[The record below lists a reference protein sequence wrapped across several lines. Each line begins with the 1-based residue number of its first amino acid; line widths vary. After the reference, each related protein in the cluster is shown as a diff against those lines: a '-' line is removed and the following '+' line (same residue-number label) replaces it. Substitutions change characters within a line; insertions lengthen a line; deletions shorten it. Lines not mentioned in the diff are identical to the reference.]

1 MGAVKAYYMSVH
13 ELIDW
18 DKSLEDNIESLKGV
32 AVSIRGSQ
40 MPVLSST
47 IRDVWKAEHA
57 REESNYE
64 IEQDPV

>member
-32 AVSIRGSQ
+32 AVNINGSQ
-40 MPVLSST
+40 IPVLTST
-47 IRDVWKAEHA
+47 IEEVWKSEH
-57 REESNYE
+57 E
-64 IEQDPV
+64 IDRDPV